1 MARTVN
7 FVRDRQR
14 NLSLLEVQD
23 RKVFKLAIIATA
35 ITVALLMIVVGA
47 RLLFLFQLR
56 QVTAEQK
63 RLKEAISS
71 KEEIEKSFT
80 VFSHKLKVLTE
91 LFGKRKEKQET
102 LEYFSNLFDK
112 DVIISQLS
120 YSSDTEELS
129 FTLQAK
135 NVFVMKQVMETLN
148 SDEVK
153 LRYPRMVK
161 ASLGRTSTGAYS
173 MNLSVP
179 LSEKPIEDVQAEAL
193 GTGGVD
199 EFGVPT
205 EETEP
210 APEAAPVEG
219 I

>member
-23 RKVFKLAIIATA
+23 RKVFKWAIIATA
-35 ITVALLMIVVGA
+35 IAVALVMIVVGA

-56 QVTAEQK
+56 QITADQK

-120 YSSDTEELS
+120 YSSESEELS

-135 NVFVMKQVMETLN
+135 SVFVMKQVMETLN
-148 SDEVK
+148 SDEVQ

-161 ASLGRTSTGAYS
+161 ASLGRTLTGSYT

-179 LSEKPIEDVQAEAL
+179 LSEKPITEVQAEAV
-193 GTGGVD
+193 GAGGVD
-199 EFGVPT
+199 EFGVPIGQP
-205 EETEP
+205 EP
-210 APEAAPVEG
+210 AAETTPTEG